1 MEVADVDAMVTA
13 RVPIEVKERVG
24 AMLRD
29 MGSSPTE
36 LVNAAYDY
44 VLRCGKLPEV
54 EREDPCVIR
63 LTPEQIEDLRRR
75 QRSLSLALDGFR
87 RSLCEEG
94 AS

>member
-1 MEVADVDAMVTA
+1 MDAMVTA
-13 RVPIEVKERVG
+13 RVPVEVKERVG
-24 AMLRD
+24 AMLRE

-63 LTPEQIEDLRRR
+63 LTPRQIEDLRLR
-75 QRSLSLALDGFR
+75 QRSLSVAAGDFEKIQKEG
-87 RSLCEEG
+87 SLT
-94 AS
+94 